1 MSGVPSIRTL
11 QCPRGVTRRP
21 LGRKHIAILLK
32 ISLALSAWKAAGAAR
47 WPLRYPAAG
56 LRPTRHG

>member
-1 MSGVPSIRTL
+1 MSGVPSIRAL
-11 QCPRGVTRRP
+11 QYSQGVTPRP
-21 LGRKHIAILLK
+21 LGREHIAILLK
-32 ISLALSAWKAAGAAR
+32 ISPALSAWKAAGAAR